1 MLVVG
6 KKVGT
11 YRILSTS
18 PILLKRTLFASRSNH
33 NVSLLPNKEKTLAK
47 FSFPVATCTVRD
59 IDRDID
65 KILKKGSIYVTLN
78 GHIHKK
84 PRIMATRSFAELRD
98 SNGDITQI
106 LMSPEHTP
114 TKLFDLLKETT
125 SEDSVSVSGA
135 VQLKQAKAGEE
146 SKKWELVVQNY
157 QILNH
162 SNLDAARLD
171 KLKHTSPK
179 DLPPQFRYLQLRTPF
194 YQNALRTRSKVANL
208 IRNIFVEKHDF
219 VEIETPLL
227 FKSTPEGAREFLVPT
242 RLHDRFYALP
252 QSPQQYKQ
260 ILMSSGFTRY
270 FQIAKCFRDEDLRAD
285 RQPEFTQVDLE
296 MSYINNS
303 DQIGLIVEDLIH
315 NIWNKIAMLPTYR
328 VNSDDHLEKIDLEDR
343 NTLAF
348 SKLNYIEALSNYGID
363 KPDLR
368 SCLKF
373 KDIST
378 FFLPVKN
385 KDNFPVLEVCI
396 LRGALKSSKKYKVP
410 SVLTDANN
418 YSKRKPIILGIKSEE
433 EAQKW
438 YRKFVDKNV
447 IQKTAAFNET
457 ELHEYLGLKAGDI
470 LAISTRSEL
479 PYENPTPLGKFRQL
493 SIAEY
498 PNKWKRKIFDRS
510 TGDFFEEYNTEEIF
524 VGSWVVDFPLFNPV
538 EISESNN
545 AEFPE
550 YDFTKFESTHHPF
563 TMAKLEDY
571 DLLASDPLKVR
582 GEHYDLVINGVEV
595 GGGSRRIHD
604 PQLQKYIFENILKI
618 QNYNELFGHLLH
630 ALSMGCPPH
639 AGLAL
644 GFDRLCT
651 MLIGSTSIR
660 DVIAFPKNQ
669 SGIDTV
675 VDSPS
680 HVSDKTLNE
689 YHITTIVNEDVNR
702 TLPL

>member
-1 MLVVG
+1 MLGVG
-6 KKVGT
+6 KKVGNH
-11 YRILSTS
+11 RILSTS
-18 PILLKRTLFASRSNH
+18 PVLIKRTLFASRRTH
-33 NVSLLPNKEKTLAK
+33 NVSALPNKEKTLAK
-47 FSFPVATCTVRD
+47 FSFPAATCTIRDINRD
-59 IDRDID
+59 IDE
-65 KILKKGSIYVTLN
+65 ILKKGSINITLN

-98 SNGDITQI
+98 ANGDIIQI

-114 TKLFDLLKETT
+114 TKNFELLKEATI
-125 SEDSVSVSGA
+125 EDSVSVSGII
-135 VQLKQAKAGEE
+135 QLKQSKAGEE
-146 SKKWELVVQNY
+146 CKKWELIAQNY
-157 QILNH
+157 QVLNH

-171 KLKHTSPK
+171 KLKHSSPK

-194 YQNALRTRSKVANL
+194 YQNSLRTRSKVANL
-208 IRNIFVEKHDF
+208 IRNIFLENHDF

-242 RLHDRFYALP
+242 RLHDKFYALP

-303 DQIGLIVEDLIH
+303 DQVGLVVENLIH
-315 NIWNKIAMLPTYR
+315 NIWNKIANLPTYR
-328 VNSDDHLEKIDLEDR
+328 LNSDDLLEQINFEDR

-348 SKLNYIEALSNYGID
+348 TKLNYIEALSNYGID

-368 SCLKF
+368 SSLKF
-373 KDIST
+373 KNIT
-378 FFLPVKN
+378 PFFLPMKN
-385 KDNFPVLEVCI
+385 KDNFPILEVCI
-396 LRGALKSSKKYKVP
+396 LRDAFDPSKKTKVP
-410 SVLTDANN
+410 NVLTDSNN
-418 YSKRKPIILGIKSEE
+418 YSKRKPIVLGIKSEND
-433 EAQKW
+433 AQNW
-438 YRKFVDKNV
+438 YQKFVDKNV
-447 IQKTAAFNET
+447 IQTTTAFDET
-457 ELHEYLGLKAGDI
+457 ELNKFLGLKAGDI
-470 LAISTRSEL
+470 LAMSTRSEL

-493 SIAEY
+493 AIAEY
-498 PNKWKRKIFDRS
+498 PNKWKRKLFDKR
-510 TGDFFEEYNTEEIF
+510 TGDIIENYNVEEVF
-524 VGSWVVDFPLFNPV
+524 VGSWIVDFPLFNPV
-538 EISESNN
+538 EISEKSD
-545 AEFPE
+545 EFPE

-651 MLIGSTSIR
+651 MLVGSTSIR

-675 VDSPS
+675 VGSPS
-680 HVSDKTLNE
+680 HVNEKTLNE
-689 YHITTIVNEDVNR
+689 YQITKIMNKDVNR
-702 TLPL
+702 NTLL